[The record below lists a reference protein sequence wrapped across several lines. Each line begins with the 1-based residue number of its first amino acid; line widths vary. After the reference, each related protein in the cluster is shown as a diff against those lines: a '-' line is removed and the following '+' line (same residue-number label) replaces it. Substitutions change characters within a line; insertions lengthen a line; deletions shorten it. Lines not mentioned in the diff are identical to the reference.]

1 MHPARNSFAI
11 MIASQNNHT
20 SILHTRQTVQ
30 KRNICTKH
38 YDNVTVPKQN
48 TIQKRR
54 HHTNYY
60 SQLENPHP
68 CVKYLS
74 NVIMYSTFC
83 HHPQGMQTH
92 VQSCLS
98 FLCCPF
104 HAVQPK
110 QGIEIHWNRE
120 NKLHLTMGVL
130 SHQYLTDC
138 CKAHLFQAFFHS
150 RFRKESTLKNIK
162 KYHSLDF
169 SCAKDMLEKN
179 INKNEIQKFNF

>member
-1 MHPARNSFAI
+1 MAQNDIKGSKLIVIQLQCTQREIVLQLWQHRKITIQAYCTQDKQYRRETFAQSI
-11 MIASQNNHT
+11 MTMSQY
-20 SILHTRQTVQ
+20 
-30 KRNICTKH
+30 KEK
-38 YDNVTVPKQN
+38 Y
-48 TIQKRR
+48 IQKRR

-68 CVKYLS
+68 CFKYLS
-74 NVIMYSTFC
+74 NMIMYSTFC

-98 FLCCPF
+98 FLCRPF

-130 SHQYLTDC
+130 SYQYLTDWC
-138 CKAHLFQAFFHS
+138 NAHLFQAFFPFQIPKWFHT
-150 RFRKESTLKNIK
+150 KNLKK
-162 KYHSLDF
+162 S
-169 SCAKDMLEKN
+169 
-179 INKNEIQKFNF
+179 